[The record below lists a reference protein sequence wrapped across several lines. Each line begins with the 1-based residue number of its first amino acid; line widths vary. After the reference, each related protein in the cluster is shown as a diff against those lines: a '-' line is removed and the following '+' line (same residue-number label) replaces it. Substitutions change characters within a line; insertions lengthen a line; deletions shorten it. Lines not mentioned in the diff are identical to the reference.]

1 MQLTILIIDK
11 MENGNVKNERIDD
24 LNKNKIYCG
33 IDILLYIL
41 YYIPFFSF
49 SFLPFKIKHA
59 FLKVS
64 IYNSIDGKIND
75 IR

>member
-1 MQLTILIIDK
+1 

-24 LNKNKIYCG
+24 LNKNKIYSG

-49 SFLPFKIKHA
+49 PLLQLKIKHA
-59 FLKVS
+59 FLKVF
-64 IYNSIDGKIND
+64 IYNSWVNQ
-75 IR
+75 